1 MLSRNAFR
9 TLYRFTGLSIAVK
22 FFIRGLSLEFSMH
35 LSHGWLA
42 LLGLLIV
49 MMAQPGQAQII
60 VDNAVFDILHR
71 TLAKKLPDTFR
82 HANLGLQTDYD
93 MAIAQ
98 ENLRDALNRIQRFE
112 PVQL

>member
-1 MLSRNAFR
+1 LYIVPVRRSFNSGKILYSRPEPEILDAFI
-9 TLYRFTGLSIAVK
+9 S
-22 FFIRGLSLEFSMH
+22 
-35 LSHGWLA
+35 W
-42 LLGLLIV
+42 
-49 MMAQPGQAQII
+49 MAGAPRVINRHDGIQPGHARII
-60 VDNAVFDILHR
+60 GDNAVFDILHR